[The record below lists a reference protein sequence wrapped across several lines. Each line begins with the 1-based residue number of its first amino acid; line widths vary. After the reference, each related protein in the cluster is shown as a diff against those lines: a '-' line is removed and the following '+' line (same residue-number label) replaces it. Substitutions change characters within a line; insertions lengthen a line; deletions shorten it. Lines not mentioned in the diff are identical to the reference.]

1 MKITALIML
10 PIGLVFISYFVLI
23 KEMNKPSTYVEAKF
37 VKDKCDC
44 NKPPVNYNHPTYS
57 D

>member
-1 MKITALIML
+1 ML
-10 PIGLVFISYFVLI
+10 PIGLAFISYFILI
-23 KEMNKPSTYVEAKF
+23 KESNKPSTYVATKL
-37 VKDKCDC
+37 VNNKCDC